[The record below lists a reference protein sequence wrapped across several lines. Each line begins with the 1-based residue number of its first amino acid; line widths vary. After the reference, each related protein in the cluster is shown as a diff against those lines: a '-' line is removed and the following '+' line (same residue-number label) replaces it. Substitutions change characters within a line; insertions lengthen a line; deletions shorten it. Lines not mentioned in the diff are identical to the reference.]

1 MVKITE
7 KIEDIVK
14 QELERA
20 VQKHGIHNSPHEAIA
35 VIQEEYEEACDELDG
50 VQACLS
56 SMWKHVKAD
65 ANILHDMEQ
74 IYKYAVCLAA
84 EAVQVAAMAKK
95 EVRNGGN

>member
-7 KIEDIVK
+7 KIEDIVN

-35 VIQEEYEEACDELDG
+35 VIQEEYEEACDDLDII
-50 VQACLS
+50 QARLS
-56 SMWKHVKAD
+56 IMWKHVKAND
-65 ANILHDMEQ
+65 DISYDMEH
-74 IYKYAVCLAA
+74 IYNYAVCLAA

-95 EVRNGGN
+95 EVRND